1 MQQAIKNFMKA
12 LSLLKPV
19 VFILEDLHWLDNDSK
34 EMVKMLCRNVNDFP
48 FLLIATSRFS
58 DDGSK
63 PRMEMDLEIPVA
75 ELEIEHL
82 PEEAIGKVIENQLNG
97 QADKRLHDFILNK
110 SHGNPFYIE
119 QYCLYLQE
127 NNLLIEKNGYYEL
140 VSQKNGIAKRN

>member
-1 MQQAIKNFMKA
+1 
-12 LSLLKPV
+12 
-19 VFILEDLHWLDNDSK
+19 
-34 EMVKMLCRNVNDFP
+34 MLCRNVNDFP

-97 QADKRLHDFILNK
+97 QADKRLHDFILN
-110 SHGNPFYIE
+110 NRT
-119 QYCLYLQE
+119 
-127 NNLLIEKNGYYEL
+127 
-140 VSQKNGIAKRN
+140 GILFILNSIAFICKKIIF